1 MKLSPPI
8 IEGTLPAFCGTTIA
22 IPFSMNKSVSR
33 IDIEGFAVKIK
44 TVQNQNIIY
53 SDDGIE
59 KQDSFF
65 DNGIVSFEI
74 DNNKFIDNNN
84 FKVGQFYKV

>member
-1 MKLSPPI
+1 
-8 IEGTLPAFCGTTIA
+8 
-22 IPFSMNKSVSR
+22 MNKSVSR
-33 IDIEGFAVKIK
+33 VDIEGFAVKIK

-53 SDDGIE
+53 SNDGIE

-74 DNNKFIDNNN
+74 DNNN